1 MNELKMTFM
10 SRVYEKDVVIGGF
23 LIPAGSTVVRAGSF
37 TQMDPEMFPEPEK
50 FIPERWLR
58 GNKQRHNAD
67 SFANIP
73 FGHGARS
80 AG

>member
-1 MNELKMTFM
+1 MKILLTTFL
-10 SRVYEKDVVIGGF
+10 RVYERDVMIGGF
-23 LIPAGSTVVRAGSF
+23 LIPARSIVVRAGSF

-58 GNKQRHNAD
+58 GHKQRHNAD

-73 FGHGARS
+73 FGHGAR
-80 AG
+80 